1 MTRPWFAWALC
12 AALAACTQST
22 SLPKFVALDPIFDS
36 VFVRTQKPLPSVI
49 YFDGDKLQTPPASA
63 VTWQSSN
70 PTILDVNN
78 PPGQMTGLKR
88 GTAFAIATVENTQG
102 SEIVAVPDTVDITL
116 LVDTLYLLPGDTMTI
131 PTIILHRANLPVP
144 VVSYD
149 APGATIFTIDANGR
163 VTATPTPGG
172 PEKYRVHADDASDSG
187 AVYVLDP
194 TSPASRKAFFSVVGP
209 SVVGAAV
216 SHLDASPQVISYTST
231 SGNPAFR
238 ISAAASSSEQVVQ
251 VTVPQAVG
259 TTPPAFAIDSITPA
273 DSSTCTPPRAW
284 AIWSTPTSTAYSGN
298 PDPGQ
303 QISITRLVSDGGS
316 GLVAGGRF
324 AYRARRGEVYLS
336 PLSILKITGVF
347 VARLTTASSCP

>member
-172 PEKYRVHADDASDSG
+172 PEKRSEEHTSELQSRLHLVCRLLLEKKKRTHGSCVSQFLVVVA
-187 AVYVLDP
+187 LDCC
-194 TSPASRKAFFSVVGP
+194 ALEGRA
-209 SVVGAAV
+209 
-216 SHLDASPQVISYTST
+216 
-231 SGNPAFR
+231 N
-238 ISAAASSSEQVVQ
+238 SE
-251 VTVPQAVG
+251 
-259 TTPPAFAIDSITPA
+259 
-273 DSSTCTPPRAW
+273 
-284 AIWSTPTSTAYSGN
+284 
-298 PDPGQ
+298 
-303 QISITRLVSDGGS
+303 
-316 GLVAGGRF
+316 
-324 AYRARRGEVYLS
+324 
-336 PLSILKITGVF
+336 
-347 VARLTTASSCP
+347 

>member
-1 MTRPWFAWALC
+1 
-12 AALAACTQST
+12 
-22 SLPKFVALDPIFDS
+22 
-36 VFVRTQKPLPSVI
+36 
-49 YFDGDKLQTPPASA
+49 
-63 VTWQSSN
+63 
-70 PTILDVNN
+70 
-78 PPGQMTGLKR
+78 
-88 GTAFAIATVENTQG
+88 
-102 SEIVAVPDTVDITL
+102 
-116 LVDTLYLLPGDTMTI
+116 
-131 PTIILHRANLPVP
+131 
-144 VVSYD
+144 
-149 APGATIFTIDANGR
+149 
-163 VTATPTPGG
+163 
-172 PEKYRVHADDASDSG
+172 
-187 AVYVLDP
+187 
-194 TSPASRKAFFSVVGP
+194 
-209 SVVGAAV
+209 
-216 SHLDASPQVISYTST
+216 VISYTST
-231 SGNPAFR
+231 SGNHAFR